1 MPFRQTSRQRRKSIA
16 DNLASTK
23 TAAGDSYDTYVAN
36 KGAITDWIDST
47 QTATDELFARTDDN
61 SKRYFR
67 VLAKQAQS
75 DEKAD
80 LDKQMKAWYRA
91 VYEDAFRDFYEAVH
105 EDAYSDLFDTYY
117 DGVLA
122 DAFDSVSYS
131 EASAEHSA
139 FYRAY
144 SDGTRDLYRSY
155 SDAMSDEYC
164 MYSDVS
170 SAFYKKNYD
179 LNDILGE

>member
-1 MPFRQTSRQRRKSIA
+1 MRKQAFIPATVVAVMLAASLSGCAAPAPQQESGAASPAAQESATAPAPVVSDSASPEEILNAISADFEATEKSIA

-61 SKRYFR
+61 SKRYFHA
-67 VLAKQAQS
+67 LAKQAQS

-91 VYEDAFRDFYEAVH
+91 VY
-105 EDAYSDLFDTYY
+105 
-117 DGVLA
+117 
-122 DAFDSVSYS
+122 
-131 EASAEHSA
+131 
-139 FYRAY
+139 
-144 SDGTRDLYRSY
+144 
-155 SDAMSDEYC
+155 
-164 MYSDVS
+164 
-170 SAFYKKNYD
+170 
-179 LNDILGE
+179 

>member
-1 MPFRQTSRQRRKSIA
+1 MACWQMRSI
-16 DNLASTK
+16 
-23 TAAGDSYDTYVAN
+23 
-36 KGAITDWIDST
+36 
-47 QTATDELFARTDDN
+47 
-61 SKRYFR
+61 
-67 VLAKQAQS
+67 
-75 DEKAD
+75 
-80 LDKQMKAWYRA
+80 
-91 VYEDAFRDFYEAVH
+91 
-105 EDAYSDLFDTYY
+105 
-117 DGVLA
+117 
-122 DAFDSVSYS
+122 SVSYS

-155 SDAMSDEYC
+155 SDAMSDEYR